1 MPASVTALLDKIRA
15 LEALVQSL
23 EGKNGAL
30 ESALV
35 QHALE
40 IELLQRKLYGTKS
53 EKSGTSEL
61 QLLLEGIADTNTLQ
75 KLLDDANANKP
86 KSEENEDSDVNQPG
100 PHGGKHGGSKAKPK
114 GRRDLSASKLPHV
127 EVEIT
132 DPVLAEKGEVIGHDE
147 SRQLLYVRGGF
158 RVLVKRVARYKL
170 AVAASSVAETTVL
183 AATTPPSLCRRS
195 LCHSS
200 VMAWLAHEKFAMGV
214 PHHRLE
220 KHLETEAEP
229 LDRGTM
235 CRYVEDLGGTL
246 GSTVVEAMWAHARAE
261 CQVLSTDATGAAIQ
275 PEPGDGKSK
284 QACRKGHFF
293 TVVADR
299 DHVLFHFARSHS
311 SATVKDL
318 FEGFQGYLQSDAS
331 SVYDVLDRGPPTGPA
346 LTLVGCWAHCRRYFF
361 EAAVCKERAA
371 VEGLFRIRA
380 IYRAEAVLRE
390 LPPCDRK
397 ARRNESVRPLIDDF
411 FAWANAARA
420 QCAPRSLTA
429 KALGYAANQQAELER
444 VLLDGRL
451 ELDNTHRE
459 RALRRI
465 VVGRKNWLFY
475 GSDVHAIRAAAL
487 FSLIASCRLH
497 GLDSLD
503 YLTELAR
510 VLPHWPRE
518 RYLELAPFR
527 WRATRERLNPDELAA
542 PVGVIMVPPRG

>member
-15 LEALVQSL
+15 LEVLVQSL

-200 VMAWLAHEKFAMGV
+200 VMAFLAHEKFAMGV

-229 LDRGTM
+229 LDRGA
-235 CRYVEDLGGTL
+235 LAGT
-246 GSTVVEAMWAHARAE
+246 
-261 CQVLSTDATGAAIQ
+261 
-275 PEPGDGKSK
+275 SK
-284 QACRKGHFF
+284 TSA
-293 TVVADR
+293 
-299 DHVLFHFARSHS
+299 ARSDPRWS
-311 SATVKDL
+311 RRCGRMRAPNAKCS
-318 FEGFQGYLQSDAS
+318 
-331 SVYDVLDRGPPTGPA
+331 PPT
-346 LTLVGCWAHCRRYFF
+346 RR
-361 EAAVCKERAA
+361 
-371 VEGLFRIRA
+371 
-380 IYRAEAVLRE
+380 
-390 LPPCDRK
+390 
-397 ARRNESVRPLIDDF
+397 
-411 FAWANAARA
+411 
-420 QCAPRSLTA
+420 APRSSPSLATA
-429 KALGYAANQQAELER
+429 SRSRHA
-444 VLLDGRL
+444 
-451 ELDNTHRE
+451 E
-459 RALRRI
+459 RATSSPSSPTATTSCSTSL
-465 VVGRKNWLFY
+465 GR
-475 GSDVHAIRAAAL
+475 
-487 FSLIASCRLH
+487 
-497 GLDSLD
+497 
-503 YLTELAR
+503 TAR
-510 VLPHWPRE
+510 PR
-518 RYLELAPFR
+518 
-527 WRATRERLNPDELAA
+527 
-542 PVGVIMVPPRG
+542 